1 MSFIADKQT
10 LDDLNLM
17 GQFKANSIYNLF
29 NQVHTVGATK
39 RMEAMFRFPLTDAVE
54 INKRSDLFNY
64 FGKQHLTFPFWEQQF
79 NVVEQYLYDT
89 AESNLLFAGYSTMK
103 KQVLSLLIGDEQ
115 YKNLLIGLEAAV
127 TVLNTLAEFIC
138 KLSKKDNPYT
148 KQLQLVQS
156 IFTDPRLVKILA
168 LKDGSFSWLQVIKY
182 DYLLRYQL
190 QKEIKMLIEVV
201 YDLDVYISV
210 GNIAESKNFVYAVAL
225 SKHENRVQAEEL
237 RHPGLNNAVANSV
250 SLRQESNVLFLTGA
264 NMAGKSTF
272 MKTFGTAMYL
282 AHMGFPIAGRSL
294 VFSVK
299 DGIYS
304 SINVPDNLNMGY
316 SHFYAEV
323 LRVKKVAEEVSD
335 SKDLYVIFDE
345 LFKGTNVKDA
355 YDATLAV
362 TKAFAENR
370 NCFFIISTHIIE
382 VGEALRDRCKHMQ
395 FSYLPT
401 VLDGNK
407 PRYTYKL
414 QEGIT
419 TDRQGMM
426 IIENEGILEIL
437 KGSSSENN

>member
-10 LDDLNLM
+10 LDDLNLL
-17 GQFKANSIYNLF
+17 GQFKANSIYSLF
-29 NQVHTVGATK
+29 NQVHTAGAAK
-39 RMEAMFRFPLTDAVE
+39 KLEAMFRFPLTDAVE
-54 INKRSDLFNY
+54 INKRSKLFNY
-64 FGKQHLTFPFWEQQF
+64 FGQQHLTFPFWEQQF
-79 NVVEQYLYDT
+79 TVVDHYLHDS
-89 AESNLLFAGYSTMK
+89 AENNLLFVGYSTMK
-103 KQVLSLLIGDEQ
+103 KQVLSLLIGDDQ
-115 YKNLLIGLEAAV
+115 YKNLLTGLEATI
-127 TVLNTLAEFIC
+127 TVLNTLAEFIY
-138 KLSKKDNPYT
+138 KLSKNDNPYT
-148 KQLQLVQS
+148 KQLQQVQA
-156 IFTDPRLVKILA
+156 IFAEPRLMKLLV
-168 LKDGSFSWLQVIKY
+168 LKEGSFSWLNVIKY

-190 QKEIKMLIEVV
+190 QKEIKMLMEFV

-225 SKHENRVQAEEL
+225 PKPENRVQAEEL
-237 RHPGLNNAVANSV
+237 RHPWLDNAVTNPV
-250 SLRQESNVLFLTGA
+250 SLHQESNVLFLTGA

-282 AHMGFPIAGRSL
+282 AHMGFPIAGKSL

-323 LRVKKVAEEVSD
+323 LHVKKVAEEVSD
-335 SKDLYVIFDE
+335 CKDLYVIFDE

-362 TKAFAENR
+362 TEAFAENR
-370 NCFFIISTHIIE
+370 NCFFMISTHIIE
-382 VGEALRDRCKHMQ
+382 VGEVLRDRCKHMQ
-395 FSYLPT
+395 FTYLPT
-401 VLDGNK
+401 VMDGNK

-419 TDRQGMM
+419 IDRQGMM

-437 KGSSSENN
+437 K